1 MLRKEKNWQV
11 VKFRVKLILLKTGPS
26 ICHWV
31 KKSWISLKVIIINL
45 IKYWIGLKIQVFQ
58 RKRGKSLY
66 HSLLTLL

>member
-11 VKFRVKLILLKTGPS
+11 VKFRVKLILLKTEPS
-26 ICHWV
+26 ICHLV

-58 RKRGKSLY
+58 
-66 HSLLTLL
+66 